1 MKVVKHIFNYLGL
14 GFLYFLNT
22 LPISMNH
29 AIGDALGW
37 IAYHLPIDRKK
48 VVDINLKL
56 CFPNLS
62 EQELKKLALKHW
74 QLFGRSIT
82 ERGYLWLGSEAQIE
96 KLVQVKSDID
106 MTDGKSRL
114 FFSMHLLGIEA
125 GLIGISLYLNKRGL
139 QSPITLYIKMKNDF
153 FDQKIKHWRERFGGR
168 MILRQQNAR
177 EMIRAIRSNQ
187 AVAISPD
194 MDLGIQDSVFVPFF
208 GVPTCTVTSISRM
221 AKIVQTEVCPVI
233 TTLNPD
239 GKSYTVHIG
248 KPLENFPT
256 DDEVADTLRL
266 NQFFEAQIIPRP
278 EEYYWVHKRF
288 KNRPEGQA
296 RFYS

>member
-22 LPISMNH
+22 LPLSMNH

-62 EQELKKLALKHW
+62 EQKLKQLALKHW

>member
-1 MKVVKHIFNYLGL
+1 MKVVKHMFNYLGL
-14 GFLYFLNT
+14 GFLYFLNA
-22 LPISMNH
+22 LPISVNH
-29 AIGDALGW
+29 TIGDALGW
-37 IAYHLPIDRKK
+37 IAYHLPIERKK

-56 CFPNLS
+56 CFPHLS

-74 QLFGRSIT
+74 QFFGRSIT

-96 KLVQVKSDID
+96 QMVQVKSDID
-106 MTDGKSRL
+106 MADGKSRL

-194 MDLGIQDSVFVPFF
+194 MDLGKQDSVFVPFF

-239 GKSYTVHIG
+239 RKSYTVHIG

-256 DDEVADTLRL
+256 DDEIADTLRL

-296 RFYS
+296 RFY

>member
-1 MKVVKHIFNYLGL
+1 MKILNKILNYLGL
-14 GFLYFLNT
+14 GFLYFLNA
-22 LPISMNH
+22 LPITVNH

-37 IAYHLPIDRKK
+37 IADHLPIERKK
-48 VVDINLKL
+48 VVDINLRL
-56 CFPNLS
+56 CFPHLS

-96 KLVQVKSDID
+96 HMVQIKSDID

-168 MILRQQNAR
+168 MILRQQNSR

-194 MDLGIQDSVFVPFF
+194 MDLGKQDSVFVPFF

-256 DDEVADTLRL
+256 NDEVADTLRL
-266 NQFFEAQIIPRP
+266 NQFFEEQIIPRP

-296 RFYS
+296 RFY

>member
-1 MKVVKHIFNYLGL
+1 MKILNKILNYLGL
-14 GFLYFLNT
+14 GFLYFLNA
-22 LPISMNH
+22 LPITVNH

-37 IAYHLPIDRKK
+37 IADHLPIERKK
-48 VVDINLKL
+48 VVDINLRL
-56 CFPNLS
+56 CFPHLS

-96 KLVQVKSDID
+96 QMVQIKSDID

-168 MILRQQNAR
+168 MILRQQNSR

-194 MDLGIQDSVFVPFF
+194 MDLGKQDSVFVPFF

-239 GKSYTVHIG
+239 RKSYTVHIG

-256 DDEVADTLRL
+256 NDEVADTLRL
-266 NQFFEAQIIPRP
+266 NQFFEEQIIPRP

-296 RFYS
+296 RFY

>member
-1 MKVVKHIFNYLGL
+1 
-14 GFLYFLNT
+14 
-22 LPISMNH
+22 
-29 AIGDALGW
+29 
-37 IAYHLPIDRKK
+37 
-48 VVDINLKL
+48 
-56 CFPNLS
+56 
-62 EQELKKLALKHW
+62 
-74 QLFGRSIT
+74 
-82 ERGYLWLGSEAQIE
+82 
-96 KLVQVKSDID
+96 
-106 MTDGKSRL
+106 
-114 FFSMHLLGIEA
+114 
-125 GLIGISLYLNKRGL
+125 
-139 QSPITLYIKMKNDF
+139 
-153 FDQKIKHWRERFGGR
+153 
-168 MILRQQNAR
+168 
-177 EMIRAIRSNQ
+177 
-187 AVAISPD
+187 
-194 MDLGIQDSVFVPFF
+194 
-208 GVPTCTVTSISRM
+208 M